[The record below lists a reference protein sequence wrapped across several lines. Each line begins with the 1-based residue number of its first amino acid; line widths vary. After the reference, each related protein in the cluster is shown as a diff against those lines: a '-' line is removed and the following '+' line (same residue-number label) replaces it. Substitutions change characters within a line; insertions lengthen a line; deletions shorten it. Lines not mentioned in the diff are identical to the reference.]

1 MYSKIEKSN
10 EKKFMVG
17 FSDIKNQLESKN
29 CILRQ
34 LNNNQFDLLYNIGK
48 NKKIWEQH
56 PESDRWKREKFN
68 IFFNNG
74 IKNIFGLY
82 GIYDKS
88 KNTIVGSTRYYSYSK
103 KNNSIKIGFTFLTP
117 EYWGTDTNLQIKT
130 LMLGY
135 AFNYVENIY
144 FDIGKNNIRSRKA
157 IEKIGTTLHSDA
169 DIGNVLYILRFE
181 DFKVINLGVMDEI
194 KKNRYMEASS

>member
-1 MYSKIEKSN
+1 
-10 EKKFMVG
+10 MVG
-17 FSDIKNQLESKN
+17 YMNIKSKLENKN
-29 CILRQ
+29 FIMKQ
-34 LNNNQFDLLYNIGK
+34 LNSNDFNLLYNIGK

-56 PESDRWKREKFN
+56 PENDRWEKEKFY

-74 IKNIFGLY
+74 LKNIFGLY

-88 KNTIVGSTRYYSYSK
+88 NNNIIGSTRYYSYSK
-103 KNNSIKIGFTFLTP
+103 KKKSIKIGFTFLTP

-157 IEKIGTTLHSDA
+157 IEKIGATLNLDA

-181 DFKVINLGVMDEI
+181 DLKWINLGVIDEI
-194 KKNRYMEASS
+194 KKNRSMEAS

>member
-1 MYSKIEKSN
+1 MFRLGY
-10 EKKFMVG
+10 M
-17 FSDIKNQLESKN
+17 DIKNQLENKN
-29 CILRQ
+29 FILKL
-34 LNNNQFDLLYNIGK
+34 LNNNNFDLLYNIGK
-48 NKKIWEQH
+48 NEKIWEQH
-56 PESDRWKREKFN
+56 PENDRWKKEKFK

-88 KNTIVGSTRYYSYSK
+88 KNTIIGSTRYYSYSK

-144 FDIGKNNIRSRKA
+144 FEIGKSNIRSRKA
-157 IEKIGTTLHSDA
+157 IEKIGAALHLDA

-181 DFKVINLGVMDEI
+181 DLKVIKLRVIDEI
-194 KKNRYMEASS
+194 KKNRSMETS

>member
-1 MYSKIEKSN
+1 M
-10 EKKFMVG
+10 
-17 FSDIKNQLESKN
+17 DIKNKLENKNFIIKQLKN
-29 CILRQ
+29 
-34 LNNNQFDLLYNIGK
+34 NDFDLLYNIGK

-56 PESDRWKREKFN
+56 PENDRWKKEKFY

-88 KNTIVGSTRYYSYSK
+88 NNTIIGSTRYYSYCK
-103 KNNSIKIGFTFLTP
+103 RKNSVKIGFTFLTP
-117 EYWGTDTNLQIKT
+117 EYWGIDTNLQIKT

-144 FDIGKNNIRSRKA
+144 FDIGKNNIRSRRA
-157 IEKIGTTLHSDA
+157 VEKIGATLHLDA
-169 DIGNVLYILRFE
+169 YIGNVLYILRFE
-181 DFKVINLGVMDEI
+181 DLKVIKLGVIDEI
-194 KKNRYMEASS
+194 KKNRSMEAI

>member
-1 MYSKIEKSN
+1 
-10 EKKFMVG
+10 MVG
-17 FSDIKNQLESKN
+17 FMDIKNQLESKN
-29 CILRQ
+29 FILRQ
-34 LNNNQFDLLYNIGK
+34 LNNNDFDLLYNIGK
-48 NKKIWEQH
+48 NKNIWKQH

-157 IEKIGTTLHSDA
+157 IEKIGATLHLDA
-169 DIGNVLYILRFE
+169 DIGNVMYILRFE
-181 DFKVINLGVMDEI
+181 DLKVTNLGVIDEI
-194 KKNRYMEASS
+194 KKNRSMEASQ

>member
-169 DIGNVLYILRFE
+169 DIGNVLYIIRFE

>member
-1 MYSKIEKSN
+1 
-10 EKKFMVG
+10 MVG
-17 FSDIKNQLESKN
+17 FMDIKNQLENKN
-29 CILRQ
+29 FILRQ
-34 LNNNQFDLLYNIGK
+34 LNNNDFDLLYNIGK

-157 IEKIGTTLHSDA
+157 IEKIGATLHLDA

-181 DFKVINLGVMDEI
+181 DLKVINLGVIDEI
-194 KKNRYMEASS
+194 KKNRSMEAS

>member
-1 MYSKIEKSN
+1 M
-10 EKKFMVG
+10 
-17 FSDIKNQLESKN
+17 DIKNKLENKN
-29 CILRQ
+29 FILKL
-34 LNNNQFDLLYNIGK
+34 LNNNDFDVLYNIGK

-56 PESDRWKREKFN
+56 PENDRWKREKFK

-88 KNTIVGSTRYYSYSK
+88 KNTIIGSTRYYSYSK
-103 KNNSIKIGFTFLTP
+103 KKKSIKIGFTFLNP
-117 EYWGTDTNLQIKT
+117 EYWGADTNLQIKT

-144 FDIGKNNIRSRKA
+144 FDIGINNIRSRKA
-157 IEKIGTTLHSDA
+157 IEKLGATLHLDA
-169 DIGNVLYILRFE
+169 GIGNVVYTLRFE
-181 DFKVINLGVMDEI
+181 DLKVINLEVINEI
-194 KKNRYMEASS
+194 KKNRSMEAS

>member
-1 MYSKIEKSN
+1 
-10 EKKFMVG
+10 MVN
-17 FSDIKNQLESKN
+17 FKLQLENESFSLIQTKTSH
-29 CILRQ
+29 
-34 LNNNQFDLLYNIGK
+34 FEKLYSVAGNPV
-48 NKKIWEQH
+48 IWEQH
-56 PESDRWKREKFN
+56 PENDRWKREKFK

-88 KNTIVGSTRYYSYSK
+88 KNTIIGSARYYSYSK
-103 KNNSIKIGFTFLTP
+103 KKKSIKIGFTFLNP
-117 EYWGTDTNLQIKT
+117 EYWGTDTNLQIKI

-157 IEKIGTTLHSDA
+157 IEKIGATLHLDA

-181 DFKVINLGVMDEI
+181 DLKVINLEVIDEI
-194 KKNRYMEASS
+194 KENRSMEAS

>member
-1 MYSKIEKSN
+1 MYN
-10 EKKFMVG
+10 WVYGYM
-17 FSDIKNQLESKN
+17 DIKNKLENKN
-29 CILRQ
+29 FILKL
-34 LNNNQFDLLYNIGK
+34 LNKNDFNVLYNIGK
-48 NKKIWEQH
+48 IKKIWEQH
-56 PESDRWKREKFN
+56 PENDRWKKEKFN
-68 IFFNNG
+68 IFFNKG
-74 IKNIFGLY
+74 IENKFGFY
-82 GIYDKS
+82 GIYNKS
-88 KNTIVGSTRYYSYSK
+88 NSTLIGSTRYYSYSK

-157 IEKIGTTLHSDA
+157 IEKIGATLHLDA

-181 DFKVINLGVMDEI
+181 DLKVINLGVIDEI
-194 KKNRYMEASS
+194 KKNRSMEAS

>member
-1 MYSKIEKSN
+1 M
-10 EKKFMVG
+10 KFIVG
-17 FSDIKNQLESKN
+17 YMDIKNRLENKKFL
-29 CILRQ
+29 LRQ
-34 LNNNQFDLLYNIGK
+34 LNNNDFDLLYNIGK

-56 PESDRWKREKFN
+56 PENDRWEKEKFY

-74 IKNIFGLY
+74 IKNILGLY

-88 KNTIVGSTRYYSYSK
+88 NNTIIGSTRYYSYSK
-103 KNNSIKIGFTFLTP
+103 RKNSIKIGFTFLTP
-117 EYWGTDTNLQIKT
+117 VYWGTDTNLQIKT

-135 AFNYVENIY
+135 AFNYVEKIY

-157 IEKIGTTLHSDA
+157 VEKIGATLFLDT

-181 DFKVINLGVMDEI
+181 DLKVINLGVIDEI
-194 KKNRYMEASS
+194 KKNRSMEAS

>member
-1 MYSKIEKSN
+1 
-10 EKKFMVG
+10 MVG
-17 FSDIKNQLESKN
+17 FMDIKNQLESKN
-29 CILRQ
+29 FILRQ
-34 LNNNQFDLLYNIGK
+34 LNNNDFDLLYNIGK

-74 IKNIFGLY
+74 IKNIFGFY

-130 LMLGY
+130 LMLGC
-135 AFNYVENIY
+135 AFNCVVNIY
-144 FDIGKNNIRSRKA
+144 FDIGKDNIRSRKA
-157 IEKIGTTLHSDA
+157 IEKIGATLHLDA

-181 DFKVINLGVMDEI
+181 DLKIIKLGVIDEI
-194 KKNRYMEASS
+194 KKNRSMEAS